1 MIEEPKYDKSRTL
14 LTMSVP
20 EHVDEGDLR
29 RDLAC
34 KGYHVVRTHFEHDT
48 IKNTRTGRGFVQVR
62 AANPRYQEGLEA
74 EIKQHGLKTSKQQVS
89 QPNINLKVVWN
100 D

>member
-1 MIEEPKYDKSRTL
+1 MN
-14 LTMSVP
+14 VP

-29 RDLAC
+29 RDLAN

-62 AANPRYQEGLEA
+62 ASNPRYGENLVK
-74 EIKQHGLKTSKQQVS
+74 EIADYGLKLSKQQVS

>member
-1 MIEEPKYDKSRTL
+1 
-14 LTMSVP
+14 VP
-20 EHVDEGDLR
+20 ENVDEGDLR
-29 RDLAC
+29 RDLAN

-62 AANPRYQEGLEA
+62 AANPRCQEHIEK
-74 EIKQHGLKTSKQQVS
+74 EIKQHGVQVAAKQLA
-89 QPNINLKVVWN
+89 QPNLNLRVVWN